1 MLLLVY
7 KKVNNVA
14 GYKIAKLKF
23 TNDLDQELLKEIII
37 ACKGDPNLL
46 KNKRDP

>member
-7 KKVNNVA
+7 KQVNDVS

-23 TNDLDQELLKEIII
+23 TNELDQELLKEIII
-37 ACKGDPNLL
+37 ACNGNPDLLRMKGGP
-46 KNKRDP
+46 